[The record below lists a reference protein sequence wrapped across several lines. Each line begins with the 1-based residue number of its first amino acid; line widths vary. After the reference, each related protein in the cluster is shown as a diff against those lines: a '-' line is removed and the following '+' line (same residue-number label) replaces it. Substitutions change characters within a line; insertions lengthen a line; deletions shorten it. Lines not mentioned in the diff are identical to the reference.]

1 MNGKTIP
8 VLLSNTIIETKRL
21 ILRELLSE
29 DLDDFFELDSN
40 PMVHQYLG
48 NHPVTDK
55 SKIKDMIE
63 YVQGQYAK
71 NGFGRWAVIDK
82 KSSKFI
88 GWAGLKL
95 VTEMMNDHINF
106 VDFGY
111 RFRQE
116 FWNQGFATES
126 AVASLEYGFNALKV
140 QTIYAATHVQ
150 NGASNH
156 ILSKIGFKAIDTFD
170 YHGEPQNWY
179 FIHQKDWLTKT

>member
-1 MNGKTIP
+1 M
-8 VLLSNTIIETKRL
+8 
-21 ILRELLSE
+21 RELLSE

-82 KSSKFI
+82 NSSKFI

-95 VTEMMNDHINF
+95 VTEMMNDHIHF
-106 VDFGY
+106 VDFSY
-111 RFRQE
+111 RIRQE
-116 FWNQGFATES
+116 FGNQGFATEI
-126 AVASLEYGFNALKV
+126 AVASLE
-140 QTIYAATHVQ
+140 
-150 NGASNH
+150 
-156 ILSKIGFKAIDTFD
+156 
-170 YHGEPQNWY
+170 
-179 FIHQKDWLTKT
+179 